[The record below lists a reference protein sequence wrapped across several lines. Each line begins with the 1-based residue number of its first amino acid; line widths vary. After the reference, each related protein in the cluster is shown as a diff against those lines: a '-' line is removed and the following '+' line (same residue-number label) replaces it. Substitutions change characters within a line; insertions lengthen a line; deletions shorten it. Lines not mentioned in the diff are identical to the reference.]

1 MLYQV
6 IGRYIFNDI
15 FFWAESGAV
24 LLVLYVT
31 MLGMAVGVHDAGHI
45 GLESFLVLAPDWLR
59 TKLELLI
66 HALVLLFGIVM
77 AWNCGVLAES
87 VAPYKIP
94 TLGISEAFKYVPPAM
109 AGVLVAM
116 FSLEHIIA
124 ILRGVEVEPAWH

>member
-1 MLYQV
+1 MT
-6 IGRYIFNDI
+6 RATSAWNPS
-15 FFWAESGAV
+15 WCWR
-24 LLVLYVT
+24 
-31 MLGMAVGVHDAGHI
+31 
-45 GLESFLVLAPDWLR
+45 DWLR